1 MAGRESRSSVCV
13 KMCPQQR
20 ARHEAYSEPSKEAQS
35 WMAAA
40 RQRVCTHQNN
50 QKPRQVCKLTAA
62 AERQN
67 QLTAQLKAA
76 EARNRVRQLRQHYQ
90 NLKEQEI
97 NLMMSCQSNTQRA
110 VRLEQLLLVRERK
123 INHTDCMDQLQRR
136 RIEEILEDEKG
147 LSISRK

>member
-1 MAGRESRSSVCV
+1 MAGRQSQSRICL
-13 KMCPQQR
+13 KICPQQR
-20 ARHEAYSEPSKEAQS
+20 TRHEAYSEPSKEVQS

-40 RQRVCTHQNN
+40 NQRVHAHQNN
-50 QKPRQVCKLTAA
+50 QNSRQVCKLTAA

-90 NLKEQEI
+90 HLKEQEI
-97 NLMMSCQSNTQRA
+97 SLMISCQSNAQRA
-110 VRLEQLLLVRERK
+110 VRLEQLLPVSERK

-136 RIEEILEDEKG
+136 RVEEILDEKG
-147 LSISRK
+147 LTINRR

>member
-1 MAGRESRSSVCV
+1 MPGRPSRSSICV

-20 ARHEAYSEPSKEAQS
+20 ARHEAYSELSKEAQS

-40 RQRVCTHQNN
+40 RLRVHAHQNN

-76 EARNRVRQLRQHYQ
+76 EARNRVRQLRQHYEH
-90 NLKEQEI
+90 LKEQEI
-97 NLMMSCQSNTQRA
+97 NLMISCQSNAQRA
-110 VRLEQLLLVRERK
+110 VRLEQLLPVRERK
-123 INHTDCMDQLQRR
+123 IIHTECMDQLQRR
-136 RIEEILEDEKG
+136 RVEEILEDEKG
-147 LSISRK
+147 LTINHR

>member
-13 KMCPQQR
+13 KMCLQQR

-40 RQRVCTHQNN
+40 RQRVCAHLNN
-50 QKPRQVCKLTAA
+50 QKSRQVCKLTAA

-90 NLKEQEI
+90 NLKAGDY
-97 NLMMSCQSNTQRA
+97 L
-110 VRLEQLLLVRERK
+110 K
-123 INHTDCMDQLQRR
+123 IIVHFIMCKHLKVPSVIPYLCFPGQYQYDGCN
-136 RIEEILEDEKG
+136 IVG
-147 LSISRK
+147 